1 MQDNTVTIV
10 GNMTRDCEIKEVSG
24 GIVATFGVAVNR
36 TWTDKASQERKEQT
50 GFYDVVV
57 WGDMGANAATTLA
70 RGDRVIVTGR
80 LDFQSWEKDGQK
92 QSRVQIVADDV
103 GPSLKW
109 ATASIKK
116 AVKKSEKTVLDEDF

>member
-1 MQDNTVTIV
+1 
-10 GNMTRDCEIKEVSG
+10 
-24 GIVATFGVAVNR
+24 
-36 TWTDKASQERKEQT
+36 
-50 GFYDVVV
+50 
-57 WGDMGANAATTLA
+57 
-70 RGDRVIVTGR
+70 VIVTGR

-116 AVKKSEKTVLDEDF
+116 ARHEKTVLDPDF